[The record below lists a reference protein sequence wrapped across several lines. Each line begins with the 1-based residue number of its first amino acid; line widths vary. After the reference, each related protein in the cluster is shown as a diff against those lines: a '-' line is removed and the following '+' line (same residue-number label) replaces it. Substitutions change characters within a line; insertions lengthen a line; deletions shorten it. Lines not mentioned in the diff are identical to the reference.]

1 MIRTFD
7 ALLMLR
13 LTGAGIGF
21 AQVLILSRLLG
32 PAGYG
37 AYAFALGWVN
47 IAFVLTT
54 FGFHHFLVRTTPRML
69 LDHRYGDLRGLAL
82 SAFAI
87 CSMLALTLT
96 LATPSLV
103 DGLEPTTDQNMKAA
117 LLAASLLLL
126 PMTLLFVRSGLLRGL
141 GSPIRGQLPELLFL
155 PFSQLIIFISLLRTD
170 YALAADQALMITSA
184 LATAALLLSIPST
197 FSVLRSLPRTGI
209 KLKLWE
215 WIANA
220 GKNSFLTATGIIM
233 ATTDVVM
240 LGALSTANETGQYGI
255 ASRFFLL
262 MQLPALALS
271 ATLSHDVPR
280 LHATGDL
287 ESLARVVRQTGAR
300 SARFTL
306 ALGLLSTLPGL
317 WPEIIFGQD
326 YANASPVILI
336 LVWTRVVESIF
347 GHPISVLSNAG
358 AVGRT
363 GLIVSFAA
371 IANAFLNL
379 LLIPHFGAVG
389 AAISTSIS
397 NLLLTVSVAWMTW
410 RMLGV
415 KCLSTTGDTQKLR
428 G

>member
-32 PAGYG
+32 PTGYG

-54 FGFHHFLVRTTPRML
+54 FGFHHFLVRTAPRML
-69 LDHRYGDLRGLAL
+69 RDHRHGDLRGLAL
-82 SAFAI
+82 SAFGV

-96 LATPSLV
+96 LATPGLV
-103 DGLEPTTDQNMKAA
+103 DKFNPTADQDMKAA
-117 LLAASLLLL
+117 LLASSLLLL

-141 GSPIRGQLPELLFL
+141 GSPVRGQLPELLLL
-155 PFSQLIIFISLLRTD
+155 PLSQLITFILLLITGC
-170 YALAADQALMITSA
+170 AVAANQALMIAAA
-184 LATAALLLSIPST
+184 LATTVLLLISPST
-197 FSVLRSLPRTGI
+197 FRLLRSLPRTTI
-209 KLKLWE
+209 KPKLWE

-220 GKNSFLTATGIIM
+220 GKNSFLTATGIVM

-240 LGALSTANETGQYGI
+240 LGSLSTANETGQYGI

-280 LHATGDL
+280 LHAAGDH
-287 ESLARVVRQTGAR
+287 ESLARIVRQTGAR

-306 ALGLLSTLPGL
+306 AIGLLCTLPGL
-317 WPEIIFGQD
+317 WPELIFGPG
-326 YANASPVILI
+326 YASASPVILI
-336 LVWTRVVESIF
+336 LVGTRVVESFF
-347 GHPISVLSNAG
+347 GHPVSVLSNAG

-363 GLIVSFAA
+363 GLMVAFAA
-371 IANAFLNL
+371 ITNAFLNL
-379 LLIPHFGAVG
+379 LLIPQLGAVG

-410 RMLGV
+410 RTLGV
-415 KCLSTTGDTQKLR
+415 KCLLTTGDSQKWR
-428 G
+428 R